1 MSRRKMPAI
10 QDPSRVAEILRR
22 KGRDPYEE
30 MINIVTETIPVIDG
44 ADPKLI
50 LEMLD
55 RYDLAEDASGKPCL
69 KLRAMH
75 RFEIWK
81 ELSQY
86 CYPKLRSSEIKE
98 EKDINITVSIKQ
110 FGTPTET
117 SNTKYLRPIDVKEI
131 ADGDM

>member
-1 MSRRKMPAI
+1 MGRRKLPAI
-10 QDPSRVAEILRR
+10 QDPGRVAEILRR

-30 MINIVTETIPVIDG
+30 MLNIVTETIPVIDG

-50 LEMLD
+50 LPMMG
-55 RYDLAEDASGKPCL
+55 RYDLAKDESGKNCL
-69 KLRAMH
+69 RLNAMN

-110 FGTPTET
+110 FGAPTET